1 MTKMHDVLTHGQ
13 SIWLDNISHA
23 LIHSGE
29 LQQLVDDGLRGIT
42 SNPSIFEKAIASS
55 TDYDTRIQALAAD
68 GVTADIDIYEALAI
82 EDIQNAADILR
93 PVYESSNGADGFVS
107 LEVNPHLAN
116 DTQATIDEVHRLRPR
131 VNRPNVMFKIPATKA
146 GVVAVQQLIGEGVSI
161 NITLMFSLAHYDA
174 VVEAY
179 LKGLEA
185 LASRGGDLASV
196 ASVASVFISRIDAKV
211 DPLVAE
217 KGVPDLAGKLA
228 VANSKAIYQRFKAL
242 FSGARWEA
250 LAAKGAKVQRPL
262 WASTS
267 TKNPA
272 YPDLL
277 YFDTLIGAHTVNTLP
292 TQTLVAFMDHGTIA
306 TTVEEGAVTA
316 QAQIDSAVA
325 AGVDLIAVG
334 EILQQEGAAL
344 FDKAFD
350 SLLASIREKAQQLAV

>member
-29 LQQLVDDGLRGIT
+29 LAQLVNDGLRGIT

-55 TDYDTRIQALAAD
+55 TDYDNRIQALAAD

-82 EDIQNAADILR
+82 EDIQNAADLLR
-93 PVYESSNGADGFVS
+93 PVYDASDGADGLVS
-107 LEVNPHLAN
+107 LEVNPHLAH
-116 DTQATIDEVHRLRPR
+116 DTQGTIDEVHRLRPR
-131 VNRPNVMFKIPATKA
+131 VNRPNVMFKIPATQA
-146 GVVAVQQLIGEGVSI
+146 GVVAVQQLIGEGINI

-179 LKGLEA
+179 IKGLET
-185 LASRGGDLASV
+185 LAAAGGDVTSV
-196 ASVASVFISRIDAKV
+196 ASVASVFVSRIDAKV

-217 KGVPDLAGKLA
+217 KGHPELGGKLA
-228 VANSKAIYQRFKAL
+228 VANSKVIYQRFKTL

-250 LAAKGAKVQRPL
+250 LAAKGARVQRPL

-267 TKNPA
+267 TKNPT

-277 YFDTLIGAHTVNTLP
+277 YVDTLIGAHTVNTLP
-292 TQTLVAFMDHGTIA
+292 APTLVAFMDHGTIA
-306 TTVEEGAVTA
+306 TTVEDGAA
-316 QAQIDSAVA
+316 EAKAQIDQAAS

-334 EILQQEGAAL
+334 EVLQQEGAAA

-350 SLLASIREKAQQLAV
+350 GLLKSIHEKAQQLAV